1 MNRKSKLSSFGVGGA
16 SGSGSVDGNN
26 NNSLGNRKDPAW
38 KHGVE
43 VDTSGGN
50 AENKKNYIYMECKY
64 CRKLITGGVA
74 RLKQHLAHTRK
85 GVAPCKEVPEEVKN
99 EFVELLKQKTLEK
112 RVAQMKFEEMVE
124 SGSYYT
130 KTSAPVSARG
140 VRGPIDRFV
149 CDGIDRTAAENI
161 HITSKNEKEMRD
173 NVCMDIGRCFYEN
186 ALPFHLAKSPSFIN
200 MCRSIGNYGR
210 GLKPPS
216 MYELRTWILKEE
228 IKTTDTIV
236 EDIKKTWPS
245 TGVSIMS
252 DGWSDGRNR
261 SILNILI
268 NNPKGTV
275 FLKSIDASS
284 FSKNAEKLFKMLDDV
299 IEEIGEH
306 LVVQVVTDNA
316 SAYKAAGTLL
326 MEKRKHLYW
335 TPCAAH
341 CIDLMLERIGELP
354 QHASA
359 LSKAKKL
366 SKYIYNHQLVLD
378 MMRKFAKRDIVRPAA
393 TRFATAFLTLQSIY
407 QVRQPLEAMF
417 TSEEWIECPWAAKP
431 DGKEARKT
439 VLKDKNFWPSVI
451 YAIRTTSPLV
461 EVLRLV
467 DGDKEPAMGFLYNA
481 MDKAKE
487 KIANNLGGEEKDYKE
502 IWEIIDE
509 KWEFQLHRHLHA
521 AAYYLNPR
529 CHYAEDFSNHP
540 EVKLGLFHCMDRLI
554 PDPKEREKADLQCS
568 IFHNK
573 EGFFG
578 FTQAKQTFEK
588 RSPVDWWTQYGD
600 GTPELQK
607 FAIKVLGLTCS
618 ASGCERNWST
628 FNQVHTKKKKEID

>member
-1 MNRKSKLSSFGVGGA
+1 
-16 SGSGSVDGNN
+16 
-26 NNSLGNRKDPAW
+26 
-38 KHGVE
+38 
-43 VDTSGGN
+43 
-50 AENKKNYIYMECKY
+50 
-64 CRKLITGGVA
+64 
-74 RLKQHLAHTRK
+74 
-85 GVAPCKEVPEEVKN
+85 
-99 EFVELLKQKTLEK
+99 
-112 RVAQMKFEEMVE
+112 
-124 SGSYYT
+124 
-130 KTSAPVSARG
+130 
-140 VRGPIDRFV
+140 
-149 CDGIDRTAAENI
+149 
-161 HITSKNEKEMRD
+161 
-173 NVCMDIGRCFYEN
+173 
-186 ALPFHLAKSPSFIN
+186 
-200 MCRSIGNYGR
+200 
-210 GLKPPS
+210 
-216 MYELRTWILKEE
+216 
-228 IKTTDTIV
+228 
-236 EDIKKTWPS
+236 
-245 TGVSIMS
+245 
-252 DGWSDGRNR
+252 
-261 SILNILI
+261 
-268 NNPKGTV
+268 
-275 FLKSIDASS
+275 
-284 FSKNAEKLFKMLDDV
+284 MLDDV

-628 FNQVHTKKKKEID
+628 FNQVHTKKRNRLTTQRMHSLVYIMFNKRLKDRYLRLASPPSNEDDALLLDDLPSDDEWIIGDNENENVQRLSDKELERLELTQINQNHTSAPESSSRAGKRQRLVVDMDEDIWKDIDGGNEGGGDEDGDDEFEDF